1 VSYVSWKSVR
11 LVVALAAVLSLLASY
26 SSVGRR
32 LEGLLLDWGSYLIP
46 QTDRTES
53 VAVVAIDAAT
63 LEELG
68 PRPLGRD
75 RLAEVVRKLKRFDVK
90 TVGFMLPLTQAET
103 PAAVGSVGAELDAL
117 DASLRKK
124 AKAWLASFDTDSQ
137 LRQAFNDMGKV
148 VLAVPGVSSGET
160 TTLPRELKR
169 FTIDADRAAAP
180 WHRTVLQRLLSA
192 PLTAQ
197 IALHPPASGFVDSVT
212 SIGAS
217 AATGAG
223 STVRGSALV
232 TEAGGRYLPGFELS
246 LLAVARGLHSDAL
259 RVIAGG
265 VAAANDNNTLA
276 SPDLHYYPR
285 PAAAAPVYSL
295 SDVLASDQ
303 LAGSL
308 SNRVVLLGT
317 TATGFAP
324 ELRGPGGRSY
334 SPVTWSAQVL
344 QSMLN
349 GHAFDV
355 PHWFYGIQRALLTLF
370 ALYFV
375 LVPASWHGLAGVVAS
390 GLLAALLLNAGLVT
404 LLVKGLWLPVVGPSL
419 FLIATQLLLALA
431 WRARKRLIT
440 AQQAAIEARVA
451 LGTNLQSQGQ
461 LDLAMHQF
469 LQCLPA
475 PVVLQPLYELGLEYE
490 RHRQINKAQTIY
502 AHLERFTKG
511 FRDSTQRL
519 DQLSD
524 LSVRFPNTATSEGCK
539 TLVLDAPVMELPV
552 LGRYRLEREL
562 GRGAMG
568 TVYLATDP
576 TIGRSVAI
584 KTLPLMQTYD
594 EPEQEAAAGRFF
606 KEAEAVGRLDHANI
620 VTVYDAGRE
629 HDLAYIAM
637 DYVSGQSLD
646 AWTAKPDLLPV
657 WEVLEIAT
665 QVAEALYYAHGRNI
679 VHRDIKPGNIIYDR
693 DSGTVKITDFGVA
706 RIVDASQ
713 TRTGSVL
720 GTPCY
725 MSPEQVAGKKMDGRS
740 DLFSLGTTLYQ
751 MLSGSLPFNADS
763 VAALMYQITNHKTP
777 AMSRLRP
784 GLPVCVN
791 RLLTKA
797 MQKDPAKRFA
807 NGQVMAAAIR
817 KCRAQFKSGRRMTA

>member
-1 VSYVSWKSVR
+1 VSNASWKSVR

-26 SSVGRR
+26 SPVGGQ

-46 QTDRTES
+46 QSDRTES

-68 PRPLGRD
+68 PWPLPRD
-75 RLAEVVRKLKRFDVK
+75 RLAEVVRRLKRFGVK
-90 TVGFMLPLTQAET
+90 TLGVMLPLTQAET

-117 DASLRKK
+117 DAPLRSK
-124 AKAWLASFDTDSQ
+124 AKTWLARFDTDSQ
-137 LRQAFNDMGKV
+137 LRQAFTDMGKV
-148 VLAVPGVSSGET
+148 VLAVSAVTSGEA
-160 TTLPRELKR
+160 TTLPRQLNR
-169 FTIDADRAAAP
+169 FTIDADREPAP
-180 WHRTVLQRLLSA
+180 WYRAVVQRLLSA
-192 PLTAQ
+192 PVPRQLT
-197 IALHPPASGFVDSVT
+197 LHPPQSGFLDSVV

-217 AATGAG
+217 GSTGAG
-223 STVRGSALV
+223 PTLPGSALV
-232 TEAGGRYLPGFELS
+232 IEAGGRYLPGFELS
-246 LLAVARGLHSDAL
+246 LLAIARGLDSNAL
-259 RVIAGG
+259 RVIPGG
-265 VAAANDNNTLA
+265 VAVADDNNA
-276 SPDLHYYPR
+276 FSSPDLRYYPR
-285 PAAAAPVYSL
+285 PATAAPVYSL
-295 SDVLASDQ
+295 RDVLASDR
-303 LAGSL
+303 LASSL
-308 SNRVVLLGT
+308 GNRIVLLGP
-317 TATGFAP
+317 TAPVPELSAP
-324 ELRGPGGRSY
+324 EGRSF
-334 SPVTWSAQVL
+334 SPVTWSAHVL

-349 GHAFDV
+349 GDAFDV
-355 PHWFYGIQRALLTLF
+355 PDWFYGVQRALLVLF
-370 ALYFV
+370 ALYLV
-375 LVPASWHGLAGVVAS
+375 LVPASWHGVPGVVAS
-390 GLLAALLLNAGLVT
+390 ALLAAALLNTGLVT
-404 LLVKGLWLPVVGPSL
+404 LLVKGLWLPVIGPSL
-419 FLIATQLLLALA
+419 FLIVTQLLLALA
-431 WRARKRLIT
+431 WRARKRLVT
-440 AQQAAIEARVA
+440 AQQAAVEARVA
-451 LGTNLQSQGQ
+451 LGNNLQSQGQ

-475 PVVLQPLYELGLEYE
+475 PPVLQPLYELGLEYE

-502 AHLERFTKG
+502 TQLQRSAKG

-519 DQLSD
+519 DQLTK
-524 LSVRFPNTATSEGCK
+524 LSARFPTTSTSEGCK

-584 KTLPLMQTYD
+584 KTLPLMQTYE

-637 DYVSGQSLD
+637 DYVCGQSLD
-646 AWTAKPDLLPV
+646 AWTAKADLLPV
-657 WEVLEIAT
+657 WEVLEIAA
-665 QVAEALYYAHGRNI
+665 QVAEALHYAHGRNI

-713 TRTGSVL
+713 TRTGTVL

-763 VAALMYQITNHKTP
+763 VATLMYQIANHKTP
-777 AMSRLRP
+777 PMSRLRP
-784 GLPVCVN
+784 SLPVCVN
-791 RLLTKA
+791 RLVTKA

-807 NGQVMAAAIR
+807 DGQLMAVAIR
-817 KCRAQFKSGRRMTA
+817 KCRAQLKSSRRMTA